1 MKKLLI
7 GMLLAATSSA
17 VAAVA
22 TVRQVEPGVRPV
34 YNSGT
39 GVVPAGAQEAMPRAR
54 QQLAKDGMLGV
65 GYTPFMFSVVTP
77 VQIPAPEY
85 DVGGLRI
92 NLFYG
97 TCVNFDGLDV
107 GLVGVSRNHAN
118 GLLANLLVNYAQG
131 DGLGVNVGCVNYYG
145 GDFKGLQIGLANWID
160 SGDMFQIGLY
170 NGGYDVQ
177 GLQIGVINTANKMQ
191 GLQIGIVNVIS
202 NSDVS
207 FFPVINGYF

>member
-1 MKKLLI
+1 MRKLMTS
-7 GMLLAATSSA
+7 MLLLASVSA
-17 VAAVA
+17 SAAVA

-39 GVVPAGAQEAMPRAR
+39 GVMPAGAQEAIPRASR
-54 QQLAKDGMLGV
+54 QLAKDSTYGV
-65 GYTPFMFSVVTP
+65 GFSPVMFSVFTP
-77 VQIPAPEY
+77 IQIPGPDF
-85 DVGGLRI
+85 DVGGLRV

-97 TCVNFDGLDV
+97 RCCNFDGLDL
-107 GLVGVSRNHAN
+107 GLVGVSDNHAN
-118 GLLANLLVNYAQG
+118 GWLANLLVNYAQG
-131 DGLGVNVGCVNYYG
+131 DGLGLHTSCVNYFA

-160 SGDMFQIGLY
+160 SGDMFQIGVY

-191 GLQIGIVNVIS
+191 GLQIGVVNIIS

-207 FFPVINGYF
+207 FFPIINGYF